1 MNLWI
6 GFSGCCREPC
16 AVRVSIIFEI
26 LGYTFSYT
34 QLGLSARIVA
44 IGYAVDVQPVDF
56 SPAGDSAAGA
66 SPFDAGR

>member
-1 MNLWI
+1 
-6 GFSGCCREPC
+6 
-16 AVRVSIIFEI
+16 VRVSIIFEI